1 MGPRKIENI
10 RGKTKTKALQMNSQ
24 PQQSVISSGKKLKH
38 DSTKQITVKSATGK
52 VIGVIT
58 ADGKFLMPP
67 MFTFKTLLRH
77 LIGSVHI

>member
-1 MGPRKIENI
+1 
-10 RGKTKTKALQMNSQ
+10 MNSQ
-24 PQQSVISSGKKLKH
+24 HKQSVISPGKKLKH
-38 DSTKQITVKSATGK
+38 DCTKQITVESATGK

-67 MFTFKTLLRH
+67 MFAFETLLRH